1 MLFREV
7 AAKLGLTEDHLA
19 DVIATVLRSLWIT
32 ATALGAGMLVDAAAN
47 GAKAPA
53 DFWVYL
59 QSHWLAWLVANIVAP
74 TVRGARA
81 AATPPEK

>member
-1 MLFREV
+1 MIFQAV
-7 AAKLGLTEDHLA
+7 AQKLGLSEDHLA
-19 DVIATVLRSLWIT
+19 DVIATVIRSLWIT
-32 ATALGAGMLVDAAAN
+32 ATALVAGMLVDAAAN
-47 GAKAPA
+47 GAKSPA

-81 AATPPEK
+81 AATPPAK